1 MGRFKQII
9 SLMGGGNIPDVLKED
24 AEKNIEKWEVVL
36 NSLTQEEKTSPE
48 IIKKT
53 RKRRIAIG
61 SGVSY
66 AVINKMLDQ
75 YNQMRKFMKRF
86 LQMSQKA
93 KKGGMPQIPGLG
105 KGADQF
111 FKKMGKDFK
120 F

>member
-1 MGRFKQII
+1 M
-9 SLMGGGNIPDVLKED
+9 
-24 AEKNIEKWEVVL
+24 
-36 NSLTQEEKTSPE
+36 TQGEKTSPE

-66 AVINKMLDQ
+66 AIINKMLDQ
-75 YNQMRKFMKRF
+75 YNSMKKMMKRF

-93 KKGGMPQIPGLG
+93 KKGGMPPIPGLG
-105 KGADQF
+105 KGAEQMM
-111 FKKMGKDFK
+111 KKMGKDFK